1 MRFSEYLA
9 AEAVPEW
16 HRKYI
21 NYEALL
27 KALNEIPRV
36 HGSHLSMNLSA
47 LMGKHRHRRRPSNVS
62 AQSIGSSAG
71 HMPGLIPAGHNLR
84 GGRHDQARTSIALS
98 VHTPTEANFPGY
110 MGSRRPSAVSAQVT
124 RGMPNRVSFQEP
136 APSNPGEGLHTPPNF
151 HSRRR
156 SSINP
161 PPMAANTWRPEPG
174 DSDPTL
180 RQSPLNPQLLHPSPQ
195 IPERQLY
202 SSAPDVR
209 LEGYEGQAPFDPFT
223 IHQQL
228 ERRGP
233 EERSF
238 FTLFEKELQK
248 VSDFYNELETK
259 LQTRFS
265 KLNEQCEHHQQM
277 RRNLN
282 RRSSLRAEV
291 AKPVQKFVTGLLPG
305 RLGGSKSTPS
315 QSARTYRDV
324 GGPKTP
330 RPSLADSPS
339 GGWSNRRDSMDP
351 SQLLDF
357 KYRSSKSKLKKA
369 TLELYRGIEL
379 AQNYRILNYTG
390 FIKLLQKYERFGT
403 WTDGVQF
410 YLFTV
415 ENHQFIRSASLD
427 TMYKD
432 VENLYITNFAGGS
445 RKKGLRKLH
454 IPDSR
459 FSIFSGVYLVNA
471 LLILI
476 GLDMYIWG
484 RNRINYKFIYG
495 FNPRDNLS
503 NIEYLEIPLFLFF
516 LTTLFMCITI
526 TNPFYPTISSY
537 LFPGILILLTIFIF
551 VLPLKLFHFSARLW
565 FMNNVRRLLL
575 TPLLTVKFK
584 DFFLADQLN
593 SLTYSIGAMHLA
605 GCAYA
610 EHWDNLSTKCNVSH
624 TWVYPAVTMMPSM
637 WRCLQCLRRGFLA
650 GNPKR
655 NFSNALKYFL
665 AALVHWLAALYRIHP
680 SRATQVSWLVIAFT
694 STTYSYIWD
703 VFMDWS
709 MFEMENGRPRLR
721 KERKYSWT
729 WAYWFAIFTNFIL
742 RYGWVSSLTPTYF
755 FLPDRNHYDL
765 VAFITAFTDVY
776 RRFQWNIFRMENEHV
791 NNCGQFRATKDIP
804 LPYDLPPNHQ
814 RDPGLDTQDSDLSGY
829 TDYVNVFHT
838 RPNTPNGDKSG
849 SPNVNWTMA
858 PMLVEND
865 SISPIKEAKDGEV
878 RDYHEWATDEIH
890 HRPESPADSFTETV
904 GGPSPKLIAK
914 RPNSVVI
921 IVPEK

>member
-1 MRFSEYLA
+1 
-9 AEAVPEW
+9 
-16 HRKYI
+16 
-21 NYEALL
+21 
-27 KALNEIPRV
+27 
-36 HGSHLSMNLSA
+36 
-47 LMGKHRHRRRPSNVS
+47 
-62 AQSIGSSAG
+62 
-71 HMPGLIPAGHNLR
+71 
-84 GGRHDQARTSIALS
+84 
-98 VHTPTEANFPGY
+98 
-110 MGSRRPSAVSAQVT
+110 
-124 RGMPNRVSFQEP
+124 
-136 APSNPGEGLHTPPNF
+136 
-151 HSRRR
+151 
-156 SSINP
+156 
-161 PPMAANTWRPEPG
+161 
-174 DSDPTL
+174 
-180 RQSPLNPQLLHPSPQ
+180 
-195 IPERQLY
+195 
-202 SSAPDVR
+202 
-209 LEGYEGQAPFDPFT
+209 
-223 IHQQL
+223 
-228 ERRGP
+228 
-233 EERSF
+233 
-238 FTLFEKELQK
+238 
-248 VSDFYNELETK
+248 
-259 LQTRFS
+259 
-265 KLNEQCEHHQQM
+265 
-277 RRNLN
+277 
-282 RRSSLRAEV
+282 
-291 AKPVQKFVTGLLPG
+291 
-305 RLGGSKSTPS
+305 
-315 QSARTYRDV
+315 
-324 GGPKTP
+324 
-330 RPSLADSPS
+330 
-339 GGWSNRRDSMDP
+339 
-351 SQLLDF
+351 
-357 KYRSSKSKLKKA
+357 YRSSKSKLKKA

-459 FSIFSGVYLVNA
+459 FS
-471 LLILI
+471 
-476 GLDMYIWG
+476 
-484 RNRINYKFIYG
+484 
-495 FNPRDNLS
+495 
-503 NIEYLEIPLFLFF
+503 
-516 LTTLFMCITI
+516 
-526 TNPFYPTISSY
+526 
-537 LFPGILILLTIFIF
+537 
-551 VLPLKLFHFSARLW
+551 LFHFSARLW

-804 LPYDLPPNHQ
+804 LPYDLPPNH
-814 RDPGLDTQDSDLSGY
+814 
-829 TDYVNVFHT
+829 
-838 RPNTPNGDKSG
+838 
-849 SPNVNWTMA
+849 
-858 PMLVEND
+858 
-865 SISPIKEAKDGEV
+865 
-878 RDYHEWATDEIH
+878 
-890 HRPESPADSFTETV
+890 
-904 GGPSPKLIAK
+904 
-914 RPNSVVI
+914 
-921 IVPEK
+921 